1 MVSQSAR
8 FLALAVL
15 LVSGNAFAQGVTG
28 SFTGAVKDSSGAIV
42 PNALVKVRSVDSGRE
57 WKSIANESGIYYI
70 SALPP
75 DQYTLTVEVPGF
87 KRLVTNSI
95 TLEVNQTA
103 RVDLALEV
111 GAVAETVEVKDVA
124 PLLQT
129 ENTQLGHVVSGNT
142 TVNLPLNGRNF
153 AQLTLLS
160 PGVVTYGMGTFT
172 SGTGGQPLV
181 NGNRAQANNYRL
193 DGMDSNEIQ
202 DNGTGFSPNVDAI
215 QEFRLIT
222 TNAPAEYGNSMG
234 AIVNTSLKSGTNH
247 YHGSAFE
254 FLKNDHV
261 NANNWFSNA
270 SLQPRGQF
278 SQNIF
283 GGTFGGPIRR
293 NRLFFFVDYQGTR
306 RSRAATGSLRTLIPA
321 AWRTGD
327 LSSQTK
333 RLYNPLSQVNNAN
346 GTVTRDPFPNN
357 QIPASLISPVAR
369 NLFADQSI
377 YPLPLF
383 PGNTQNWTGA
393 GRSKTNSDIGDIK
406 IDYSLST
413 KDNFVGRFSIGETDD
428 SSYDAQRVNP
438 TSPSVTTPRSVVVSW
453 NHIFSPSF
461 LNEAR
466 VGVNRT
472 RTAALTSDTGN
483 IGNLGEKLGIPG
495 SNSPGPGLPL
505 LTISDV
511 TSIGSR
517 GSDSIAASTTFQY
530 TDSLT
535 ITRGRHI
542 FKTGGEIL
550 RYRQNRFY
558 GSNNGLWGAFTFS
571 GAYTQQIGTANTGSG
586 VADFLLGFPIDVGKS
601 IAVGWGHRSIRMGYF
616 FQDDIKLRP
625 NLTVNIG
632 LRYEYITP
640 YVEVHDRQTS
650 YDLTTG
656 KQLFAGRD
664 GNSRALYNSYTK
676 GFQPRI
682 GLAWTPG
689 GLHGRTVLRTA
700 WGVLNYLESTG
711 TNRRLSMNPPYVYD
725 FFLAYDSRTIGQKI
739 TDGFPAFGPALAAGG
754 GPPSGSIR
762 VWPDVLK
769 PSIIQQWNLT
779 LEHQFT
785 NNLTLSAG
793 YVGQDASHLV
803 ISDRFWS
810 QPVLGTAPLQQR
822 RRIYPVMPLVTE
834 VVVTNPVGKQNY
846 QGLQVSVRKRLST
859 GLEFNSSYTWS
870 HALSDNAGFYG
881 PTPGNQPNMMQ
892 DYGNRRAEWGSA
904 STDIRHNWISSYNY
918 ELPIGKGRKVLGAAN
933 GLTDAILGGWMT
945 SGVLTFRT
953 GLPLTI
959 GETPDTSNAGSL
971 APRPDAIRNAN
982 LPRGQRGPDLWFDP
996 AAFQRQAPNTFG
1008 NAGVG
1013 TIVDPGIANI
1023 DFALQK
1029 RFRITE
1035 SKQVEFRAEAFN
1047 LFNTPLFQGVS
1058 RTLGSATFGKVTSS
1072 QYERELQMGL
1082 KLYF

>member
-1 MVSQSAR
+1 M
-8 FLALAVL
+8 
-15 LVSGNAFAQGVTG
+15 
-28 SFTGAVKDSSGAIV
+28 
-42 PNALVKVRSVDSGRE
+42 
-57 WKSIANESGIYYI
+57 
-70 SALPP
+70 
-75 DQYTLTVEVPGF
+75 
-87 KRLVTNSI
+87 
-95 TLEVNQTA
+95 
-103 RVDLALEV
+103 
-111 GAVAETVEVKDVA
+111 AETVEVKDVA

-247 YHGSAFE
+247 FHGSAFE

-428 SSYDAQRVNP
+428 SSYDALRVNP
-438 TSPSVTTPRSVVVSW
+438 TSPSVTTPRSVVVTW

-483 IGNLGEKLGIPG
+483 VGNLGEKLGIPG

-650 YDLTTG
+650 YDLDDRQTACSPDATET
-656 KQLFAGRD
+656 AGRCITATR
-664 GNSRALYNSYTK
+664 RASNRGS
-676 GFQPRI
+676 GWP
-682 GLAWTPG
+682 GLPA
-689 GLHGRTVLRTA
+689 GLHGKTVLRTA

-725 FFLAYDSRTIGQKI
+725 FFLAYDNRIDRPEDYRWI
-739 TDGFPAFGPALAAGG
+739 PRIRPRAGG
-754 GPPSGSIR
+754 GRRPSERQHPGLARCSQAR
-762 VWPDVLK
+762 DYSTVE
-769 PSIIQQWNLT
+769 SN
-779 LEHQFT
+779 
-785 NNLTLSAG
+785 A
-793 YVGQDASHLV
+793 
-803 ISDRFWS
+803 WS
-810 QPVLGTAPLQQR
+810 
-822 RRIYPVMPLVTE
+822 
-834 VVVTNPVGKQNY
+834 
-846 QGLQVSVRKRLST
+846 
-859 GLEFNSSYTWS
+859 
-870 HALSDNAGFYG
+870 
-881 PTPGNQPNMMQ
+881 
-892 DYGNRRAEWGSA
+892 
-904 STDIRHNWISSYNY
+904 ISS
-918 ELPIGKGRKVLGAAN
+918 
-933 GLTDAILGGWMT
+933 
-945 SGVLTFRT
+945 
-953 GLPLTI
+953 
-959 GETPDTSNAGSL
+959 
-971 APRPDAIRNAN
+971 
-982 LPRGQRGPDLWFDP
+982 Q
-996 AAFQRQAPNTFG
+996 
-1008 NAGVG
+1008 
-1013 TIVDPGIANI
+1013 
-1023 DFALQK
+1023 
-1029 RFRITE
+1029 IT
-1035 SKQVEFRAEAFN
+1035 
-1047 LFNTPLFQGVS
+1047 
-1058 RTLGSATFGKVTSS
+1058 
-1072 QYERELQMGL
+1072 
-1082 KLYF
+1082 

>member
-1 MVSQSAR
+1 MQTAR
-8 FLALAVL
+8 FLCLTVLAGSL
-15 LVSGNAFAQGVTG
+15 CAWAQGVTG
-28 SFTGAVKDSSGAIV
+28 SFTGTVRDGSGAVV
-42 PNALVKVRSVDSGRE
+42 PNAAVKVRSVNSGRE
-57 WKSIANESGIYYI
+57 WQSLGNESGIYYV

-75 DQYTLTVEVPGF
+75 DRDTLTVEVQGF
-87 KRLVTNSI
+87 KRLVTNPI

-111 GAVAETVEVKDVA
+111 GTVAETLEVKDVA

-129 ENTQLGHVVSGNT
+129 ENTQLGHVVSGST

-234 AIVNTSLKSGTNH
+234 AIVNTSLKSGTNQF
-247 YHGSAFE
+247 HGSVFE
-254 FLKNDHV
+254 FLKNDHA

-270 SLQPRGQF
+270 SSQPRGQF
-278 SQNIF
+278 SQHIF
-283 GGTFGGPIRR
+283 GGTLGGPIRR

-306 RSRAATGSLRTLIPA
+306 RSRGATGSLRTLIPE

-327 LSSQTK
+327 LSSQPK
-333 RLYNPLSQVNNAN
+333 RLFNPLSQVTNAN

-357 QIPASLISPVAR
+357 QIPASLITPVAR
-369 NLFADQSI
+369 NLFADTSI

-383 PGNTQNWTGA
+383 PGITQNWTGG
-393 GRSKTNSDIGDIK
+393 GRSKTSADIGDIK
-406 IDYSLST
+406 VDYSVTT
-413 KDNFVGRFSIGETDD
+413 KDNLVLRFSIGETDD
-428 SSYDAQRVNP
+428 SSYDALRLNP
-438 TSPSVTTPRSVVVSW
+438 TSPSIVTPRSGVVTW
-453 NHIFSPSF
+453 NHTVSPSV

-466 VGVNRT
+466 FGVNRT
-472 RTAALTSDTGN
+472 KSSALTTDTGN
-483 IGNLGEKLGIPG
+483 VGNLGEKLGIPG

-505 LTISDV
+505 LTIADV
-511 TSIGSR
+511 TAIGSR

-586 VADFLLGFPIDVGKS
+586 VADFLLGLPIDVGKS
-601 IAVGWGHRSIRMGYF
+601 VAVGWGHRSTRMGYF
-616 FQDDIKLRP
+616 FQDDIKLRR
-625 NLTVNIG
+625 NLTINVG

-640 YVEVHDRQTS
+640 YVEAHDRQTS
-650 YDLTTG
+650 YDLATG

-664 GNSRALYNSYTK
+664 GNSRALYSTYKK

-689 GLHGRTVLRTA
+689 GLRGKTVLRTA

-711 TNRRLSMNPPYVYD
+711 TNRRLPMNPPYVYD
-725 FFLAYDSRTIGQKI
+725 FFLAYDNRFIGQRV
-739 TDGFPAFGPALAAGG
+739 TDGFPVFGPALAAGG

-762 VWPDVLK
+762 VWPDLVK
-769 PSIIQQWNLT
+769 PAIIQQWNVT

-785 NNLTLSAG
+785 GNLTVSAG

-803 ISDRFWS
+803 ISDRYWS

-822 RRIYPVMPLVTE
+822 RRIFPVMPLVTE

-846 QGLQVSVRKRLST
+846 QGLQVSVRKRLSQ

-918 ELPIGKGRKVLGAAN
+918 ELPVGNGRRFLQATNRVV
-933 GLTDAILGGWMT
+933 DAILGGWMT

-971 APRPDAIRNAN
+971 APRPDAIRDGN
-982 LPRGQRGPDLWFDP
+982 LPRGKRGPDLWFDP
-996 AAFQRQAPNTFG
+996 TAFQRQAPNTFG

-1023 DFALQK
+1023 DFAMQK
-1029 RFRITE
+1029 RFKVGE
-1035 SKQVEFRAEAFN
+1035 SRQLEFRAEAFN
-1047 LFNTPLFQGVS
+1047 LFNTPLFQGVT
-1058 RTLGSATFGKVTSS
+1058 RTLGSPTFGRVTSS
-1072 QYERELQMGL
+1072 QYERELQLAL
-1082 KLYF
+1082 KFYF